1 MEWLKPT
8 LWGAFG
14 GLAIEALDYITAV
27 RKHRR
32 LPWHQEK
39 VTDPGPLAYGITTV
53 LRITIGAGLAC
64 AAACTAPISPWWAF
78 GLGAAAPAL
87 LEKLPALIVSGAG
100 RQGWSWFASRG
111 GTMTV

>member
-32 LPWHQEK
+32 LPWQREK
-39 VTDPGPLAYGITTV
+39 DTDPGPLAYGIATV
-53 LRITIGAGLAC
+53 LRITIGSRPGLR
-64 AAACTAPISPWWAF
+64 
-78 GLGAAAPAL
+78 
-87 LEKLPALIVSGAG
+87 G
-100 RQGWSWFASRG
+100 RLHRPHIPLVGPRPRRG
-111 GTMTV
+111 RPHPPG